1 MNQGSPAGDKSLRVL
16 VVSGD
21 ASLEEEFRSALARIP
36 DRQGSVYFADTYRAA
51 VDMATRR
58 QPNFVLIEID
68 RDANEVAGLAKDLQ
82 DVVPDAA
89 IAAAFNPDQFDQGR
103 NERDTIIELLRSQV
117 RDFLR
122 RPISATELRN
132 AFDRLF
138 TRATTAAAAQSQ
150 GRVAA
155 FLSNKGGVGKSTL
168 AVNVATGLALRHPD
182 EVLLIDTS
190 LQVGTC
196 AMLLDL
202 KPTTSIVDAIRERDR
217 LDRTLL
223 RHLTL
228 RHGTGLRLLAAPPD
242 ALEGAEVD
250 DDAISR
256 IINLARRSF
265 KYVIVDT
272 FPILDSVMMTILDTT
287 DIAFV
292 VIQGTA
298 PAVAGIARLLPVLD
312 GLGLNAARQR
322 LILNYNYKSFLGDL
336 KPADIAGRLDRTIDY
351 VVPYES
357 RVLASMNTGT
367 PHILNA
373 RRWHRFGRVLKN
385 IVTDLDVFAGDAGS
399 ASPESALR
407 GIRPTQVRLKADST
421 ADAGRVPASS
431 SDVGRVPLSRRSG
444 EADPALIDVRIDRG
458 EVL

>member
-1 MNQGSPAGDKSLRVL
+1 MNPGPQAGDKSLRVL
-16 VVSGD
+16 IVSADG
-21 ASLEEEFRSALARIP
+21 SLEDEFRSALARIP
-36 DRQGSVYFADTYRAA
+36 DRQSSVYYADSYRAA
-51 VDMATRR
+51 ADIATRR

-68 RDANEVAGLAKDLQ
+68 RSADEVAALAKDLQ
-82 DVVPDAA
+82 DLVPDAA
-89 IAAAFNPDQFDQGR
+89 IVAAFSPDRLEEGR
-103 NERDTIIELLRSQV
+103 SERDTLIDLMRSRV

-122 RPISATELRN
+122 RPVSATELREVL
-132 AFDRLF
+132 DRLF
-138 TRATTAAAAQSQ
+138 TRTTSAAASQPQ

-228 RHGTGLRLLAAPPD
+228 RHGSGLRLLAAPPD

-256 IINLARRSF
+256 IVNLARRSF

-292 VIQGTA
+292 VVGGTA
-298 PAVAGIARLLPVLD
+298 PVVAGIARLLPVLD
-312 GLGLNAARQR
+312 GLGVNAARQR

-336 KPADIAGRLDRTIDY
+336 KPADIADRLDRTIDY
-351 VVPYES
+351 VVPYEPK
-357 RVLASMNTGT
+357 VLVSMNTGS
-367 PHILNA
+367 PHILNV
-373 RRWHRFGRVLKN
+373 RRWEKFGRVLNN
-385 IVTDLDVFAGDAGS
+385 IVTDLDVFAGAGS
-399 ASPESALR
+399 GSPDSALA
-407 GIRPTQVRLKADST
+407 GTRPT
-421 ADAGRVPASS
+421 
-431 SDVGRVPLSRRSG
+431 DVGRVPLSRRAG
-444 EADPALIDVRIDRG
+444 EADPAIEI
-458 EVL
+458 

>member
-1 MNQGSPAGDKSLRVL
+1 MNPGPQAGDKSLRVL
-16 VVSGD
+16 IVGAD
-21 ASLEEEFRSALARIP
+21 PTLEEEFRSALARIP
-36 DRQGSVYFADTYRAA
+36 DRQSSVYYADSYRAA
-51 VDMATRR
+51 ADIATRR
-58 QPNFVLIEID
+58 QPNFVVIEID
-68 RDANEVAGLAKDLQ
+68 RNVDEIAGLAKDLQ
-82 DVVPDAA
+82 DLVPDAA
-89 IAAAFNPDQFDQGR
+89 IAAAFTPDRLDHGR
-103 NERDTIIELLRSQV
+103 SERDTLIDLLRSQV

-122 RPISATELRN
+122 RPVSATELRN
-132 AFDRLF
+132 VLDRLF
-138 TRATTAAAAQSQ
+138 TRSTQAATAQPQ

-228 RHGTGLRLLAAPPD
+228 RHGSGLRLLAAPPD

-256 IINLARRSF
+256 IVNLARRSF

-287 DIAFV
+287 DVAFV
-292 VIQGTA
+292 VVGGTA
-298 PAVAGIARLLPVLD
+298 PVVAGIARLLPVLD
-312 GLGLNAARQR
+312 GLGVNAARQR

-336 KPADIAGRLDRTIDY
+336 KPADIADRLDRTIDY
-351 VVPYES
+351 VVPYEPK
-357 RVLASMNTGT
+357 VLSSMNSGS
-367 PHILNA
+367 PQILHV
-373 RRWHRFGRVLKN
+373 RRWERYGRVLN
-385 IVTDLDVFAGDAGS
+385 SIIGDLDVLSD
-399 ASPESALR
+399 
-407 GIRPTQVRLKADST
+407 VRLKP
-421 ADAGRVPASS
+421 DAPA
-431 SDVGRVPLSRRSG
+431 
-444 EADPALIDVRIDRG
+444 EPAGQVSLRGSIVDRG
-458 EVL
+458 EAV